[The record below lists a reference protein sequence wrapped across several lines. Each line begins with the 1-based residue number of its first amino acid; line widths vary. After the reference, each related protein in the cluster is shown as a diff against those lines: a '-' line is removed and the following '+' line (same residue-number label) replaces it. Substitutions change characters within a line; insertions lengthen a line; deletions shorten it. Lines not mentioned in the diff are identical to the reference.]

1 MRCSQN
7 TLVIL
12 LGTMMAL
19 AGCGL
24 LSAVAEKPTVKVTQV
39 SLSSAGFSGVRGQL
53 GLNVHNP
60 NPFGMPLHR
69 IDWTLS
75 VGSAQAVQGKI
86 ELSENIPAQASL
98 PVTTSLTI
106 SALDAV
112 QVASQIASGVRA
124 YNLRATLYF
133 QTSYGELTVDLQ
145 HNGDLR

>member
-1 MRCSQN
+1 MRSSKSS
-7 TLVIL
+7 LVLCFATI
-12 LGTMMAL
+12 MAL
-19 AGCGL
+19 ASCGL
-24 LSAVAEKPTVKVTQV
+24 LSAVAEKPSAEVTHV

-60 NPFGMPLHR
+60 NAFGMPLHR

-75 VGSAQAVQGKI
+75 VGSAQAVQGNV
-86 ELSENIPAQASL
+86 ELSENIPAKANL

-106 SALDAV
+106 SALNAV
-112 QVASQIASGVRA
+112 QVASQLASGVRS

-133 QTSYGELTVDLQ
+133 QTSYGELKVDLQ